1 MPKKSITRKTC
12 KGYQMAKSHLKGLVI
27 SRKRKL
33 YKFARFNEF
42 ENCFHLDEWIG
53 NRDSTLKSFITAN
66 LNCDLIVEIG
76 AGSAL
81 FLVELARQ
89 NPNNLFI
96 AIDIKSDRLYRGA
109 REASELKLKNIYF
122 IRSDITRLTDI
133 FPYHIVAEIWLT
145 FPDPYANED
154 QTKLTS
160 TGARKR
166 LTASRFLQLYREIL
180 KENGIINFKTDNL
193 PLFEWSLEQFTENN
207 WKREFVTRDLHN
219 IDANSGFLSE
229 TRIMT
234 SYEKRFVDEGK
245 KINYARFAV

>member
-1 MPKKSITRKTC
+1 MT
-12 KGYQMAKSHLKGLVI
+12 KSHLEDLVI

-53 NRDSTLKSFITAN
+53 NRDDILRNFTAAHSS
-66 LNCDLIVEIG
+66 CDLIVEIG

-96 AIDIKSDRLYRGA
+96 AIDIKSDRLYQGA
-109 REASELKLKNIYF
+109 REANDLKLKNVYF

-133 FPYHIVAEIWLT
+133 LPSHVADEIWLT

-166 LTASRFLQLYREIL
+166 LTAPRFLQLYREIL

-193 PLFEWSLEQFTENN
+193 PLFEWSLEQFKENN
-207 WKREFVTRDLHN
+207 WKREFVTRDLHSL
-219 IDANSGFLSE
+219 DANNGLLPE
-229 TRIMT
+229 ARIMT

-245 KINYARFAV
+245 KINYARFVA